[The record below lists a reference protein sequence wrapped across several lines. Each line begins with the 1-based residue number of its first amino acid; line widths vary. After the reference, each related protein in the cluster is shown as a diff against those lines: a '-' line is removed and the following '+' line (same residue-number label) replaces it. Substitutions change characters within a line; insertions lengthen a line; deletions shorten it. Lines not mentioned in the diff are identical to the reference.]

1 MSSPNRKEITFC
13 PECDSRIKLRSPR
26 PGQRV
31 TCHACGTGLEVIEL
45 SPLELDWAF
54 SDDYD
59 DFDYDDRLNGSTEGY
74 GDLSYE
80 DDL

>member
-26 PGQRV
+26 PGQKV
-31 TCHACGTGLEVIEL
+31 TCHACGTALEVIEL

-59 DFDYDDRLNGSTEGY
+59 DFEYEDEQEHGGGVYDDGF
-74 GDLSYE
+74 
-80 DDL
+80 